1 MKALIDIQQKLKAPK
16 GRENTFGGYQYRN
29 AEDIL
34 REAKPLLAEAG
45 CTLTISDEIVAVLDR
60 IYVKATV
67 TLSDGK
73 VSISTSAFAR
83 EALIKKGMD
92 DSQITG
98 AASSYARKYA
108 LNGLFAIDDTKD
120 ADNQKPDSIEEQID
134 ACANINQLHEL
145 WRKLSKKEQQ
155 ENKDIFGAA
164 KSKFA
169 EAA

>member
-16 GRENTFGGYQYRN
+16 GRENSFGGYQYRN

-34 REAKPLLAEAG
+34 REVKPLLAG

-73 VSISTSAFAR
+73 TSVSTSAFAR

-92 DSQITG
+92 ESQITG

-120 ADNQKPDSIEEQID
+120 ADSDKPASIEEQIE
-134 ACANINQLHEL
+134 ACHNVNQLHDL
-145 WRKLSKKEQQ
+145 WRKLNKKEQAD
-155 ENKDIFGAA
+155 NKDNFAAA
-164 KSKFA
+164 KAKFA